1 MYIVFFCFSGKMRV
15 TTHPTRHTEVMPR
28 ERDAP
33 SLHTAGKRSHTA
45 NTQEGGAAA
54 AQEHTD
60 ENPRKPKAARST
72 ATNAARDPPHSTQ
85 QSTPLHSETPF

>member
-1 MYIVFFCFSGKMRV
+1 MYIVFCFSGKMRV
-15 TTHPTRHTEVMPR
+15 TTRPPGHTEVMPR

-54 AQEHTD
+54 AQQRTD
-60 ENPRKPKAARST
+60 GTPGTKAAKST
-72 ATNAARDPPHSTQ
+72 ATNAARDQPHSTQ
-85 QSTPLHSETPF
+85 QSTNPHSATP